1 MVWQPRSGRRS
12 DAGPIQ
18 VLVRWASSQS
28 EPSRS
33 RRGVP
38 YATRGI
44 LNVDFKGRLSNA
56 LQPFLRGFCAHT
68 VGLSRLCGSRR
79 QTATEFGTAV
89 PYHAPVARHLAIYT
103 GSFDPI
109 TLGHL
114 DVLARTRGLFDEVIL
129 AIGRNPNKEALFTFD
144 ERLSLAR
151 ALVDEM
157 RTNQPEG
164 AHIRVEH
171 YTGLTVDYAKAVGAC
186 AIVRGIRNIT
196 DLAGECQLAIT
207 NRQVAGI
214 ETVFIVTGENFAYT
228 SSSLIKQIAALG
240 GSLDSLSTLV
250 PPAVIDALR
259 KKRGDRSN
267 PLGRLAVD
275 GLVE

>member
-1 MVWQPRSGRRS
+1 MLRGFVG
-12 DAGPIQ
+12 
-18 VLVRWASSQS
+18 
-28 EPSRS
+28 S

-38 YATRGI
+38 YATESTQLSISTRPVATTCAAIFSLPAIGRSRCDVCPGCTKSPDSAWGLIAGRGRCRAA
-44 LNVDFKGRLSNA
+44 DRPQRA
-56 LQPFLRGFCAHT
+56 AD
-68 VGLSRLCGSRR
+68 
-79 QTATEFGTAV
+79 V
-89 PYHAPVARHLAIYT
+89 PYHARVARHLAIYT

-114 DVLARTRGLFDEVIL
+114 DVLARTRKMFDEVIL
-129 AIGRNPNKEALFTFD
+129 AIGRNPNKEALFSFE
-144 ERLSLAR
+144 ERLELAR
-151 ALVDEM
+151 ALVAEM
-157 RTNQPEG
+157 IAKEPVG
-164 AHIRVEH
+164 AVIRVEH
-171 YTGLTVDYAKAVGAC
+171 YTGLTVDYAKSVGAC

-240 GSLDSLSTLV
+240 GSIDSLSALV
-250 PPAVIDALR
+250 PPLVIDALR
-259 KKRGDRSN
+259 RKRGDRSN

>member
-1 MVWQPRSGRRS
+1 MRGRSKSGSDGRCAMRS
-12 DAGPIQ
+12 R
-18 VLVRWASSQS
+18 VN
-28 EPSRS
+28 

-38 YATRGI
+38 YATEDSNKVEFNRRSCNDLRPI
-44 LNVDFKGRLSNA
+44 PRRFCARPVDLFR
-56 LQPFLRGFCAHT
+56 LRG
-68 VGLSRLCGSRR
+68 SCGHRR
-79 QTATEFGTAV
+79 GEAPGTV
-89 PYHAPVARHLAIYT
+89 PYHAAVARHLAIYT

-151 ALVDEM
+151 ELVRDMMSKE
-157 RTNQPEG
+157 PEG

-171 YTGLTVDYAKAVGAC
+171 YTGLTVDYAKSVGAC

-240 GSLDSLSTLV
+240 GSIDSLSTLV
-250 PPAVIDALR
+250 PPLVIDALR